1 MPKTEKRRE
10 QRRRGRLE
18 DRKRLRSKLK
28 FDDLPDILDPPTYL
42 EEKRGRL
49 VKMLEGI
56 ADETDDPVL
65 KARVCLELL
74 KLSSMGRTRLDL
86 RSAPWEGMLP
96 DLSHLSADE
105 LERLARGG
113 QPPALQGGPEEQ
125 PS

>member
-1 MPKTEKRRE
+1 MTEAEKRKARL
-10 QRRRGRLE
+10 RRREE
-18 DRKRLRSKLK
+18 DRRRLRSRLR
-28 FDDLPDILDPPTYL
+28 FDDLPDILDPPSYL

-96 DLSHLSADE
+96 DLSHLSAEE
-105 LERLARGG
+105 LERLASGG
-113 QPPALQGGPEEQ
+113 QAAALQGGQDEQ